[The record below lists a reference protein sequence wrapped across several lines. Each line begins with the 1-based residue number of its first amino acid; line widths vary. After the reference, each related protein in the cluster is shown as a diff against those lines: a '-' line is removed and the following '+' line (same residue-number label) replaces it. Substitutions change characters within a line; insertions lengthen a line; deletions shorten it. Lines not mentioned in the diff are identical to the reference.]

1 MATGKLFIG
10 RKVRDLRQANDFT
23 QAQFAR
29 IIGISTSYLNQIEN
43 NQRSVSAAVLL
54 SLAEKFELD
63 ISELASGEN
72 ERLLSALSEALTD
85 TLFEN
90 YEPSLQ
96 ELKLVTQNAPGL
108 AHALITCHQAYRRLG
123 EQVASFD
130 DRMGGAPQGEPT
142 PYEEVRDFFHFVDN
156 YLHEIDMAAETL
168 AGELGIGSEE
178 NHPVLS
184 GYLEAK
190 HGVRLVRGDVGDE
203 TLRRYDPKRKILSI
217 SRHASEPTR
226 DFQLALLVAQLA
238 GSGVIEA
245 TLKEAS
251 FRSGEAREICRMGLQ
266 NYYAGALILPYRQF
280 HQAARELRH
289 DIELLASRFG
299 ASLEQVCHRLS
310 TLQRPGQKGVPIF
323 FARIDRAGNITKRH
337 SAAKLQF
344 ARFGAA
350 CPLWNAHQAFE
361 VPGRIIRQ
369 LAETPDGVRY
379 LCLAV
384 QVQKG
389 RHGYH
394 AAQPSYALAIGCE
407 ISYANTFVYADGLDI
422 ASREAYDAI
431 GVSCRICERANCAS
445 RAIPPLKRRLTIDH
459 NERQMVP
466 YKLES

>member
-1 MATGKLFIG
+1 MA
-10 RKVRDLRQANDFT
+10 NEFT

-54 SLAEKFELD
+54 MLAEKFQLD

-90 YEPSLQ
+90 YAPSLQ

-108 AHALITCHQAYRRLG
+108 AHALIACHQAYRRLS

-130 DRMGGAPQGEPT
+130 DRHGGNAQVEPT

-156 YLHEIDMAAETL
+156 YLHEVDIAAERL
-168 AGELGIGSEE
+168 AGQLGIGSGE
-178 NHPVLS
+178 NYAILS

-190 HGVRLVRGDVGDE
+190 HGVRVERGAVEDE
-203 TLRRYDPKRKILSI
+203 TLRRFDPAKKVLTV
-217 SRHASEPTR
+217 SRHANEPTR
-226 DFQLALLVAQLA
+226 DFQIAHLVAQLA
-238 GSGVIEA
+238 GSEAIEA
-245 TLKEAS
+245 TLREAS
-251 FRSGEAREICRMGLQ
+251 FRTAEAREICRMGLQ
-266 NYYAGALILPYRQF
+266 NYFAGALILPYKLFLQS
-280 HQAARELRH
+280 ARELRH
-289 DIELLASRFG
+289 DVELLASRFG

-361 VPGRIIRQ
+361 MPGRIIRQ
-369 LAETPDGVRY
+369 LAETPDGARY
-379 LCLAV
+379 LCMAV

-394 AAQPSYALAIGCE
+394 ANQPNYALAFGCE
-407 ISYANTFVYADGLDI
+407 VSYANTFVYADGLDI
-422 ASREAYDAI
+422 ASRAAYDAI
-431 GVSCRICERANCAS
+431 GVSCRICERSNCAS
-445 RAIPPLKRRLTIDH
+445 RAIPPLKRKLTIDH
-459 NERQMVP
+459 NERQFVP
-466 YKLES
+466 YRLED

>member
-10 RKVRDLRQANDFT
+10 RKVRDIRLANEFT
-23 QAQFAR
+23 QAQFASV
-29 IIGISTSYLNQIEN
+29 IGISTSYLNQIEN

-54 SLAEKFELD
+54 TLAEKFQLD

-90 YEPSLQ
+90 YAPSLQ
-96 ELKLVTQNAPGL
+96 ELKLVTQNAPGM
-108 AHALITCHQAYRRLG
+108 AHALITCHQAYRRLS

-130 DRMGGAPQGEPT
+130 DRHGGAAQAEPS

-156 YLHEIDMAAETL
+156 YLHEIDMSAETL
-168 AGELGIGSEE
+168 AGELGLGAGD
-178 NHPVLS
+178 NYTLLS
-184 GYLEAK
+184 RYLERG
-190 HGVRLVRGDVGDE
+190 HDVRVARGTLDDE
-203 TLRRYDPKRKILSI
+203 ALRRFDPVERTLIV

-226 DFQLALLVAQLA
+226 DFQMAHLVAQL
-238 GSGVIEA
+238 SGRRVIEA
-245 TLKEAS
+245 TLKETS
-251 FRSGEAREICRMGLQ
+251 FRSAEAREICRIGLQ
-266 NYYAGALILPYRQF
+266 NYFAGALIMPYKLF

-310 TLQRPGQKGVPIF
+310 TLQRPGLKGVPIF

-361 VPGRIIRQ
+361 APGRIIRQ

-384 QVQKG
+384 QVQKS
-389 RHGYH
+389 RQGYH
-394 AAQPSYALAIGCE
+394 TNQPSYALAFGCE
-407 ISYANTFVYADGLDI
+407 VSYANTFVYADGLDI
-422 ASREAYDAI
+422 AARSGYDAI
-431 GVSCRICERANCAS
+431 GVSCRICERTNCAS
-445 RAIPPLKRRLTIDH
+445 RAIPPLKRKLLIDH
-459 NERQMVP
+459 NERQAVP
-466 YKLES
+466 YRLES